1 MIFHEVELSHTKE
14 IMDSYEVNPIIAKYV
29 EHRGFTKE
37 DYEALNMPL
46 YYNFTDLENGETVV
60 NLIKEACASKSKIH
74 ICIMSTEL
82 HHLLESAMIFLGV
95 LMAKGKSAF
104 EFYDGPQDD
113 FGPGIHIILGDQLE
127 VRNGN
132 DVYPLVPGGHYK
144 DEDAAQSLLVL
155 QLINTLLGKENQYLA
170 SLAGI
175 GIQAEGTPLRNSNRY
190 HLKKTLGLLNDC
202 RFDAIEFIAL
212 TPKTRQKNNMRQREF
227 KKTYNEQVMADSITY
242 KMAHYLESLNNAKKM
257 VKYLIY
263 GCPGTG
269 KFRYVA
275 PIADEINAGYF
286 INEDYIDDGTE
297 KDVIPLEISD
307 LSKTNIE
314 EYLQVLSPFGIGQ
327 EKTLISIE
335 GLKIHSAPVKD
346 YYDRIKL
353 SFFIPNVG
361 GIDTIIYT
369 PGYKIDKFKQGQT
382 VKIVGTLSI
391 NDFTSLMTI
400 NAIQVDILD

>member
-37 DYEALNMPL
+37 DYEALNTPF

-113 FGPGIHIILGDQLE
+113 FGPGLHIILGDQLE

-144 DEDAAQSLLVL
+144 DEDVAQSLLVL
-155 QLINTLLGKENQYLA
+155 QLINTLFGKENQYLA

-269 KFRYVA
+269 KFRSVA

-327 EKTLISIE
+327 EKTLVSIE